1 LFSSSSF
8 TFCCLLL
15 LLLLLLVSS
24 LLLCLFNLG
33 PLSKVHA
40 DSIGD
45 TSHQGSISRF
55 RQSVAS
61 ETSSHP
67 LLLNRQSVVTI
78 LSLWEL
84 NNFHCSCLHGSISVD
99 TLQYYLYL
107 HRLYLQVFFR
117 PATQTRGYYSS
128 TQCSLYAESFV
139 K

>member
-1 LFSSSSF
+1 LLSVVLFF
-8 TFCCLLL
+8 FF
-15 LLLLLLVSS
+15 LVSS

-33 PLSKVHA
+33 PFSRVHA

-55 RQSVAS
+55 RQSIAL

-84 NNFHCSCLHGSISVD
+84 NNFYCSCFHGSISVD
-99 TLQYYLYL
+99 TLQYICYVIFCDYEDMNVLCKMGGSVKSTCPSETVVRNYLITD
-107 HRLYLQVFFR
+107 V
-117 PATQTRGYYSS
+117 
-128 TQCSLYAESFV
+128 
-139 K
+139 